1 MQRGGGRKGSRL
13 GFRERAARR
22 EAVVGGRA
30 WRWREGSWGGGV
42 DRGLEGSWR
51 KRQDDEEG
59 FGYFVES
66 PIEVSK
72 FCT

>member
-30 WRWREGSWGGGV
+30 WRWREGSWGRWCGGV
-42 DRGLEGSWR
+42 DRGLEISEKGRMTKKVLDILW
-51 KRQDDEEG
+51 KG
-59 FGYFVES
+59 
-66 PIEVSK
+66 P
-72 FCT
+72 